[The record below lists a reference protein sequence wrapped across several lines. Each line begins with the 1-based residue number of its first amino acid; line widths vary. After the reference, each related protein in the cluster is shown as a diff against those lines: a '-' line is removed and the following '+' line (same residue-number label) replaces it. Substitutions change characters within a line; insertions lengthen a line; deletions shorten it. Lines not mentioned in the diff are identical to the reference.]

1 MKPMQQPIVL
11 LAIVIAACT
20 LSCNNSSDKKTEPK
34 GSTTMETT
42 TANDLVFDKMLGI
55 WQSEDGN
62 SFERWTKNDKGGY
75 NSAAYSLKGADTSWN
90 EQANIYLENSNWVFE
105 NTVNGQNAGKPVK
118 FVSSILEV
126 NSVQFSNPAHDFPT
140 DINYTVADANTI
152 NAFIIGPNKNGGKD
166 TIPFNYKR
174 MN

>member
-20 LSCNNSSDKKTEPK
+20 LSCNNSSDKKTERK
-34 GSTTMETT
+34 GSTTTETTT
-42 TANDLVFDKMLGI
+42 TANDLVFDKMLGT
-55 WQSEDGN
+55 WQSEDGK

-105 NTVNGQNAGKPVK
+105 KDRK
-118 FVSSILEV
+118 
-126 NSVQFSNPAHDFPT
+126 SV
-140 DINYTVADANTI
+140 V
-152 NAFIIGPNKNGGKD
+152 
-166 TIPFNYKR
+166 
-174 MN
+174 